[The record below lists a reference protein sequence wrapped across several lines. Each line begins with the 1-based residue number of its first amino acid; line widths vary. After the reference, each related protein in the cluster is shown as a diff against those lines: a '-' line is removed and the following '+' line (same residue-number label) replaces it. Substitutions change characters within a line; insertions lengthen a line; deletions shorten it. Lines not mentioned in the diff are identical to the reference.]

1 MPFPP
6 PIIKYISLYATYLH
20 PIYSGRRLP
29 VGPSPW
35 SHPHQPCLPPTPG
48 RLPRWEAEPSVVH
61 LGLQVLPT
69 RGKSTAF
76 IRPSTRKKIHTTPI
90 THARRE
96 GPGPPSSPDTR
107 DSRGGK
113 QKRRGMRPE
122 GRPRGPPRPLSC
134 CPPRLVAHLARGV
147 GSQGTRA
154 TTNLEAP
161 CSPHLGLKPKGRGGL
176 GFCFLKRKSENKHNY
191 NQNHKNNYNK
201 RCHQP
206 PSIKLQPLEMTKNI
220 TFQGPEAALCTEGGW
235 WGPHKRTHKKRLRQ
249 ESTST
254 FCMFFYLL
262 QVGSELS
269 LARTLDFFSDP
280 TARSPRIG

>member
-1 MPFPP
+1 MPHIYTQSIQAGVCPLGP
-6 PIIKYISLYATYLH
+6 HPGATHTSPAYRQRQAACLGGKRNQVSCTWGSRCCRLEVRAQLSSDQVLEKKYTPL
-20 PIYSGRRLP
+20 R
-29 VGPSPW
+29 
-35 SHPHQPCLPPTPG
+35 SHTRGERGLVLPPALTH
-48 RLPRWEAEPSVVH
+48 V
-61 LGLQVLPT
+61 T
-69 RGKSTAF
+69 REEGS
-76 IRPSTRKKIHTTPI
+76 
-90 THARRE
+90 RRE
-96 GPGPPSSPDTR
+96 EGCARKAGLGDPPW
-107 DSRGGK
+107 
-113 QKRRGMRPE
+113 
-122 GRPRGPPRPLSC
+122 PLSC
-134 CPPRLVAHLARGV
+134 CPPCLVAHLARGV
-147 GSQGTRA
+147 RSQGTRA

-161 CSPHLGLKPKGRGGL
+161 CSPHLGLKPKGGGGL

-191 NQNHKNNYNK
+191 NQNHKNNDNK

-280 TARSPRIG
+280 TARSPQIG